1 MRKHQ
6 EHNYL
11 HESQNERKGEENLY
25 EDIMTQHFPHLEKE
39 TGRHIQEALKV
50 PNKMNLRKPTPIC
63 NINCQKLKDRL
74 FEEEKTTS
82 YLQGNPY
89 KTISIFSSRKNTERR
104 GMIHL
109 KTVNQEY
116 SAWQSYHS
124 ELKEI

>member
-11 HESQNERKGEENLY
+11 HEPQNERKGEENLY

-39 TGRHIQEALKV
+39 TGSHIQEALKV

-74 FEEEKTTS
+74 FEEAREKQP
-82 YLQGNPY
+82 LIY
-89 KTISIFSSRKNTERR
+89 KGTPIRLLAYFLAEKIQK
-104 GMIHL
+104 G
-109 KTVNQEY
+109 V
-116 SAWQSYHS
+116 A
-124 ELKEI
+124 